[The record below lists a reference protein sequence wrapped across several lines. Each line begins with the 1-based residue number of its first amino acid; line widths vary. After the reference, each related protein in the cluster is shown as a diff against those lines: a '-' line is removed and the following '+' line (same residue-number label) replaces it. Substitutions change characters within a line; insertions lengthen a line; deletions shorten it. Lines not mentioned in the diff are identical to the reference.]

1 MLLTVREF
9 CARTTRDMPG
19 LVLDLQQATGR
30 RTPSEERAWTNS
42 LTRVAEV
49 LGVSDLGDAHV
60 QVGHT
65 SVSVEY
71 RLPAASNWCDVVLL
85 GRGQGRPRAVVLELK
100 DWDTVGDRPG
110 PRANLVEHGGRLAL
124 HPADQVRG
132 YVEYC
137 RAFHSGVATSNADVV
152 GCAFFTKAQHV
163 SPYLQPPHDKL
174 TAEYPV
180 FSSTLNDLQ
189 HRLPRWLES
198 QIQEDDAIFAQVFE
212 SGSYRQDRGLVR
224 QVAQSIEDS
233 DAPYFVLLDEQRLGY
248 ELCLATID
256 EVLTATGTRKKA
268 TVIVE
273 GPPGSGKSILAMR
286 LWAHL
291 AKDDRVRG
299 NVAFVTTSGCQKSNW
314 VSLFAN
320 VAGNTAASGMVVPA
334 NRFNP
339 GMTTSW
345 VAESRGRGYHVE
357 IDTWKENLLL
367 HAADA
372 RLSRMPNDS
381 IDVAIVDEAHAL
393 IDPTAPGARGVS
405 PSGWTMH
412 AGPQAWH
419 IQRASRISIFLLDPA
434 QSYRDNETTSAES
447 IERYAQDNGTKLV
460 RRVDLSGAQFRCG
473 GSRDYL
479 DWLDGLLGLRSG
491 PVTCDW
497 RKEGERGAFEFELAD
512 DPSHL
517 ETQLRR
523 RWAEGRTVR
532 LASSYS
538 RPWRTKGVVAPHE
551 LPPAEQDFQF
561 TFDRDGAEHTW
572 SRIWNFA
579 PAEDYTLF
587 IQALPGT
594 RMFADPL
601 CEVGCPYVLRGFDF
615 DYVGLLWGRDLVWR
629 GRWEIDLEHVHESG
643 LRNSIGKLR
652 RAPRDEEAQ
661 RKVRDRVIR
670 GYRILL
676 SRALR
681 GTYLWIEDA
690 ETRDHVLDRLGRGP
704 TRRDEAVDGTPPHQ

>member
-9 CARTTRDMPG
+9 CSRTTRDMPG

-30 RTPSEERAWTNS
+30 RTASEDRAWTNS
-42 LTRVAEV
+42 LTRVSEV
-49 LGVSDLGDAHV
+49 LGASNLGDAHV
-60 QVGHT
+60 QLGRT

-71 RLPAASNWCDVVLL
+71 RLPAASYWCDVVLL
-85 GRGQGRPRAVVLELK
+85 GRGGGRPRAVVLELK
-100 DWDTVGDRPG
+100 DWDTIGDRPG
-110 PRANLVEHGGRLAL
+110 PRPNLVEHGGRLAL
-124 HPADQVRG
+124 HPSDQVRG

-163 SPYLQPPHDKL
+163 SPYVQPPHNEL
-174 TAEYPV
+174 TNAYPV

-189 HRLPRWLES
+189 KRLPQWLES
-198 QIQEDDAIFAQVFE
+198 QIEEDDASFAQVFE
-212 SGSYRQDRGLVR
+212 RGLYRQERGLIR

-233 DAPYFVLLDEQRLGY
+233 EAPYFVLLDEQRLGF
-248 ELCLATID
+248 EVCLQTID
-256 EVLTATGTRKKA
+256 EVLTAIGTRKKA

-273 GPPGSGKSILAMR
+273 GPPGSGKSILATR

-291 AKDDRVRG
+291 AKDERVRG
-299 NVAFVTTSGCQKSNW
+299 NVVFVTTSGCQKSNW
-314 VSLFAN
+314 ISLFAD
-320 VAGNTAASGMVVPA
+320 VSGNSSASGVVVPA

-339 GMTTSW
+339 GLTAMW
-345 VAESRGRGYHVE
+345 VADKRERGYRVE
-357 IDTWKENLLL
+357 IENWKENLVL
-367 HAADA
+367 HAADT
-372 RLSRMPNDS
+372 RISRMPNDS

-405 PSGWTMH
+405 PSGWSMH

-419 IQRASRISIFLLDPA
+419 IQRAARVSIFLLDPA

-447 IERYAQDNGTKLV
+447 IERYAEDNGAKLV
-460 RRVDLSGAQFRCG
+460 QRVDLSAAQFRCG

-479 DWLDGLLGLRSG
+479 DWLDDLFALRRM
-491 PVTCDW
+491 PTCHCGW
-497 RKEGERGAFEFELAD
+497 RKQGERGAFELELTD
-512 DPSHL
+512 DPLQL
-517 ETQLRR
+517 EEKLRKR
-523 RWAEGRTVR
+523 LNEGRTVR

-538 RPWRTKGVVAPHE
+538 RPWRTKGIVAPHS
-551 LPPAEQDFQF
+551 LSSAEQDFQI
-561 TFDRDGAEHTW
+561 TFERGGVTHSW

-587 IQALPGT
+587 IQAPPGT
-594 RMFADPL
+594 RMHADPL
-601 CEVGCPYVLRGFDF
+601 CEIGCPYVMRGFDY
-615 DYVGLLWGRDLVWR
+615 DYIGLLWGRDLVWR
-629 GRWEIDLEHVHESG
+629 GQWEIDLDHVHESG

-652 RAPRDEEAQ
+652 RSPTDEEA
-661 RKVRDRVIR
+661 RAKVRNRVVR

-681 GTYLWIEDA
+681 GTYVWIEDA
-690 ETRDHVLDRLGRGP
+690 TTRAHVLERLA
-704 TRRDEAVDGTPPHQ
+704 T